1 MNYIFVFLGNVTPF
15 PGMAGQMDC
24 DDSMMDAAET
34 ARDSSTSKSKRKS
47 ADLVDGKPGRSQ
59 PRTKKPRMDGDD
71 GQTGD
76 ETSTDTEA
84 NRRRGDKT
92 KKAAARMS
100 RIPREGERVSSAG
113 TRGISANIAGLK
125 SSNTHTQSHNP
136 VMI

>member
-1 MNYIFVFLGNVTPF
+1 
-15 PGMAGQMDC
+15 MAGQMDC

-34 ARDSSTSKSKRKS
+34 ARDSSSSKSKRKS

-84 NRRRGDKT
+84 NGGRRDKM

-100 RIPREGERVSSAG
+100 RIPREGERA
-113 TRGISANIAGLK
+113 
-125 SSNTHTQSHNP
+125 
-136 VMI
+136 